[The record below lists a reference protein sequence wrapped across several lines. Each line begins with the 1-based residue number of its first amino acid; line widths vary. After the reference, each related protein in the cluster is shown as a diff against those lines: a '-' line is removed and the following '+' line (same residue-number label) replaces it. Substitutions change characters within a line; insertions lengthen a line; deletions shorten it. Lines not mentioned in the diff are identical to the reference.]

1 MEPEFLKQR
10 FKTVDFIMSAG
21 DVSNRYLDYLVSVL
35 DKDIICVN
43 GNHIYHKDYP
53 ITFAKVIDG
62 KFLKYK
68 GLRILGLDGCK
79 VYSFKNIQKSV
90 SSYKGCG
97 YCIKSCFT

>member
-62 KFLKYK
+62 KFLKYWTAVK
-68 GLRILGLDGCK
+68 FIRLRSI
-79 VYSFKNIQKSV
+79 NIPK
-90 SSYKGCG
+90 
-97 YCIKSCFT
+97 IR